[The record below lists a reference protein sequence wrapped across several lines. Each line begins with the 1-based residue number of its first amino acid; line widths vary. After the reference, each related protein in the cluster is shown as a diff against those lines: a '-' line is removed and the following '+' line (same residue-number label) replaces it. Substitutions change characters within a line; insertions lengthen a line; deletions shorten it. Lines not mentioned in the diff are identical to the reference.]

1 MVERNLGL
9 YDITVGETPDYH
21 IPYVSFRAMPTG
33 IAIFKV
39 GETGVTP
46 AMDIGIAGRD
56 GGQIG
61 AGAVRATIDTFRDA
75 AAYRTRYDEDVG
87 QGVSS

>member
-61 AGAVRATIDTFRDA
+61 AVRATIDTFRDA
-75 AAYRTRYDEDVG
+75 AAAYRTRYGEDAG
-87 QGVSS
+87 